1 MYIYTAIYIYT
12 YSYIYI
18 NRFNPCVTMVTGAT
32 KAIGG
37 FFSLPMPEMHP
48 QWTNGAGWVWSDFFL
63 GDILTGA

>member
-1 MYIYTAIYIYT
+1 
-12 YSYIYI
+12 
-18 NRFNPCVTMVTGAT
+18 MVTGAT